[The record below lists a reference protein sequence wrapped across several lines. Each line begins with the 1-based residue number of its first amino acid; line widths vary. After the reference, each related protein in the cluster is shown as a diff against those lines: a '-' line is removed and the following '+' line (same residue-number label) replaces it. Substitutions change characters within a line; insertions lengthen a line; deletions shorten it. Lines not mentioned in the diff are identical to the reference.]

1 MKLEKIKSKHSQMIE
16 KADAWAVKAIE
27 PELHKVCDRYG
38 VEFCSGM
45 GSWTFYFAGNP
56 EQAMFRSD
64 AEYFIDV
71 VEPELCSKLWINIDQ
86 GNTLGSITPSYC
98 PSKINQANTLGTI
111 TRSYNSSAFC
121 NLILVGNEDPCD
133 VYCSELKIELVGTE
147 VGKNESVFGLVCLE
161 TANIIKAKYEKD
173 WEDGAQLLICL
184 PSISLEE
191 YKKICEKIV

>member
-1 MKLEKIKSKHSQMIE
+1 MKLEKIKSKHSRMIE

-27 PELHKVCDRYG
+27 PELHKVCDLYG
-38 VEFCSGM
+38 VQFSSGN
-45 GSWTFYFAGNP
+45 GNWTFYFTGNSDKIT
-56 EQAMFRSD
+56 FRGD

-71 VEPELCSKLWINIDQ
+71 VEPELCSKLWMKIDQ

-111 TRSYNSSAFC
+111 TNLYNSSAFC

-147 VGKNESVFGLVCLE
+147 VANNESIFGLVCLE
-161 TANIIKAKYEKD
+161 TANIIKARYEKD
-173 WEDGAQLLICL
+173 WEDGAQILSCV

>member
-1 MKLEKIKSKHSQMIE
+1 MKLEEIKSKHSQMIE

-38 VEFCSGM
+38 VQFRSGN
-45 GSWTFYFAGNP
+45 GNWTFYFTGNSDKIT
-56 EQAMFRSD
+56 FRGD

-71 VEPELCSKLWINIDQ
+71 FEPELCSKLWMKIDQ

-98 PSKINQANTLGTI
+98 PSTK
-111 TRSYNSSAFC
+111 C

-147 VGKNESVFGLVCLE
+147 VEKNESVFGLVCLE
-161 TANIIKAKYEKD
+161 TANIIKKRYEKD
-173 WEDGAQLLICL
+173 WEDGAQLLSCV

-191 YKKICEKIV
+191 YKEICKEIS